1 MQGNP
6 FARANMIMA
15 AIAAAMSLSGS
26 SQREAM
32 AGIGPYKSRGH
43 GRGNRIPFGSSN
55 HTVAMDRRGIRKPH
69 EPKASRSKYTPHIG
83 AKEQERAK
91 RCYMDWTH
99 GNDGALRS
107 APIVGQMSKATHE
120 AYLEAREQEYESVF

>member
-1 MQGNP
+1 MSKKHRQRT
-6 FARANMIMA
+6 RAEILA
-15 AIAAAMSLSGS
+15 K
-26 SQREAM
+26 REQP
-32 AGIGPYKSRGH
+32 IH
-43 GRGNRIPFGSSN
+43 GFGGRLAPV
-55 HTVAMDRRGIRKPH
+55 TFPV
-69 EPKASRSKYTPHIG
+69 SRSKYTPHIG

>member
-1 MQGNP
+1 VSKKHNQRT
-6 FARANMIMA
+6 RAVI
-15 AIAAAMSLSGS
+15 L
-26 SQREAM
+26 
-32 AGIGPYKSRGH
+32 AGRK
-43 GRGNRIPFGSSN
+43 NLALNVEFKRIQVQP
-55 HTVAMDRRGIRKPH
+55 V
-69 EPKASRSKYTPHIG
+69 EYRSKYTPHIG

-107 APIVGQMSKATHE
+107 APIMGQMSKATHE